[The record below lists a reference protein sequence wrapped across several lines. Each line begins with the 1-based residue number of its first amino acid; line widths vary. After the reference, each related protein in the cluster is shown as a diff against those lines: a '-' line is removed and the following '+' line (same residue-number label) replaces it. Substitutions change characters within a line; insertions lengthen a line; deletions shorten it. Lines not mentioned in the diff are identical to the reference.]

1 MKHLQ
6 FANLP
11 TPIQPLQ
18 KLGKK
23 VGFPN
28 LYIKRDDLTGLEFG
42 GNKTRKLEYVIYDA
56 IQQGAEVIV
65 TVGGLQSNH
74 VRQTAAVCA
83 RYDLDCILILTQGD
97 SEEIPSGNLYL
108 NQLFGAQII
117 TCVADTREKTVSQ
130 VMESITADGKNGYY
144 LPLGASTNIGAYAYK
159 DAFYEMLQQNS
170 SFDWIVMASGSGGTQ
185 AGLVHGA
192 HSADWTG
199 KILGISILFD
209 QPTLNGLI
217 SPLLVG
223 MAEIDQTLITDATR
237 VNINDNYLGNGY
249 GVMGDLE
256 KNAIL
261 MFAREEGVLLDP
273 VYTGRAAGAMLDLM
287 GKGFFSPEKKI
298 LFWHTGG
305 TPALFCE
312 KYRKYLL
319 Q

>member
-1 MKHLQ
+1 MKHFQ

-11 TPIQPLQ
+11 TPIQPLKQ
-18 KLGKK
+18 LGKK

-56 IQQGAEVIV
+56 MQKDADVVV

-83 RYDLDCILILTQGD
+83 RYHLDCILILTQGE
-97 SEEIPSGNLYL
+97 SEEIPSGNLFL
-108 NQLFGAQII
+108 NQLFGAEIVI
-117 TCVADTREKTVSQ
+117 CESDEREETVHS
-130 VMESITADGKNGYY
+130 VMERISTERKKGYY
-144 LPLGASTNIGAYAYK
+144 LPLGASTEIGAYAYK
-159 DAFYEMLQQNS
+159 NAFYEMQQQNS
-170 SFDWIVMASGSGGTQ
+170 SFDWIVLASGSGGTQ

-192 HSADWTG
+192 HRANWSG
-199 KILGISILFD
+199 KILGVSILFD
-209 QPTLNGLI
+209 EPTLKGFEN
-217 SPLLVG
+217 SLLSG
-223 MAEIDQTLITDATR
+223 MAEIDQIPVADATR
-237 VNINDNYLGNGY
+237 LRINADYLGEGY
-249 GVMGDLE
+249 GVMGELE

-261 MFAREEGVLLDP
+261 MFAREEGILLDP

-287 GKGFFSPEKKI
+287 RKEYFSPTDNI

-312 KYRKYLL
+312 KYRKILL
-319 Q
+319 A